1 MRFVIVFVFMYT
13 KHGTSIQRKEFK
25 ALNSMRLFMRQL
37 LGELILE

>member
-1 MRFVIVFVFMYT
+1 MHFVIVFVFMYT

-25 ALNSMRLFMRQL
+25 ALNSMRQL